1 MLNKYKNRGE
11 NLNKFIENPD
21 EKNKPKTYEEFCQN
35 YYGLCADEV
44 DDLISDYQND
54 YQLEN
59 TKG

>member
-1 MLNKYKNRGE
+1 M
-11 NLNKFIENPD
+11 NKFIENPD

-54 YQLEN
+54 CQLEN
-59 TKG
+59 TKGK